1 MDYRRGVAKA
11 DAASMDGIGRVDALV
26 IDGADTMR
34 LSEFWAGLL
43 GTEITSL
50 EGGGQ
55 YVDLAP
61 NELTPVLRFQR
72 VPERKGVKNRLHLD
86 IEVVSLGPAVER
98 VRSLGGSIV
107 QETRTEYGV
116 DFVIAADPES
126 NEFCLIQPLQ

>member
-1 MDYRRGVAKA
+1 
-11 DAASMDGIGRVDALV
+11 MDGIGRVDALV

-34 LSEFWAGLL
+34 LAGFWSGLL
-43 GTEITSL
+43 GTEITSV
-50 EGGGQ
+50 EGDGQ

-61 NELTPVLRFQR
+61 NEHTPVLRFQR

-86 IEVVSLGPAVER
+86 VEVASLRPAVER
-98 VRSLGGSIV
+98 VQSLGGSIV

-116 DFVIAADPES
+116 DFVIVADPEG